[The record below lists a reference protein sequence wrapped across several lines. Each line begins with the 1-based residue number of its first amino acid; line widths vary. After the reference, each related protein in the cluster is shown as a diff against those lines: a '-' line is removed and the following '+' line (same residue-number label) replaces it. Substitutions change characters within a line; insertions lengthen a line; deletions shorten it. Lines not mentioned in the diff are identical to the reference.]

1 MGLFTS
7 SRERRYNAA
16 VAIHLAA
23 YTFSMMASNER
34 AIVDDKVYAD
44 MNGAV
49 VGFSAFEFQRLFPPH
64 VKAAWRAYAMAD
76 LGISP
81 AIEGDV
87 WRLPKSRRI
96 LWGSPKNGPTKLFA
110 NYRPNDE
117 ATMRAKSYLEAKG
130 LKARYLEL
138 STS

>member
-1 MGLFTS
+1 MGLFTP
-7 SRERRYNAA
+7 SREQRYNAA

-23 YTFSMMASNER
+23 YTFSMMVPNER
-34 AIVDDKVYAD
+34 AEVDQKVYAD

-49 VGFSAFEFQRLFPPH
+49 VGFSPFEFQRLFPPY
-64 VKAAWRAYAMAD
+64 VKAAWRAYAMSD

-81 AIEGDV
+81 AIEGYV

-96 LWGSPKNGPTKLFA
+96 LWGSPKTGPTKLFTA
-110 NYRPNDE
+110 YRPNDE
-117 ATMRAKSYLEAKG
+117 ATMRAKSHLEAKG
-130 LKARYLEL
+130 LDARYLEL